1 VIRTIWPEA
10 SEPLDRSSTEAYC
23 RLRTVKKGVGVAGSV
38 HRENLAARAGRW
50 SARHWKTAVF
60 GWLAFV
66 LVAFYLGM
74 VVGTNSLSVN
84 EPGPG
89 ESGRVQQI
97 LNDEF
102 EQPAKELVLVQSSS
116 LTAASARFHAAVQD
130 LIRRLGAQP
139 NVTNVESP
147 FATGNSGRVSSDGRS
162 ALVQF
167 DIRGKSEDAKDKVE
181 PILAT
186 VANAQSAHPQ
196 FTIAEFGGGSANK
209 AINDQFG
216 KDLLKA
222 GAISLPVTLG
232 ILLLTFGALVAAG
245 IPLLLALT
253 SVFAAIGLLALP
265 SKVLPMDDAV
275 NAVVLLIGLAVGV
288 DYSMFYLKREREE
301 RAAGRTESAS
311 VEAAAATSG
320 RSVLISGFTVIVAM
334 AGMFISGDKTFEGFA
349 AATMLVVAISVLGSL
364 TVLPALLSK
373 LGDRV
378 NKGRVPFLRSPDQR
392 VGESRFWG
400 AIVERVMRRPLL
412 FGLLAAGVLI
422 ALAVPALRLQTTQ
435 NSIESY
441 PRSLAVIR
449 TYDKIQK
456 AFPGDALAAQVLVE
470 APDVRSGAARSA
482 IEELRRRALASGE
495 MFRPIEVDVN
505 GAGTVALISIPIA
518 GNGTNSA
525 SKHAVHT
532 LRDDLV
538 PATVGR
544 LPDTTTGVGG
554 TTAQSIDFE
563 HQFRQRTPYV
573 FAFVFALTFVL
584 MLLAFR
590 SIVIAVKA
598 IALNALSVAAAYGI
612 LVLVFQ
618 DGIGRGLIGA
628 SSGGIE
634 SFMPMFLFVILFGL
648 SMDYHVFILSR
659 IREGVDN
666 GMSTDEAV
674 EHGIKTTAGVVT
686 SAAIVMVLVFSVFI
700 TLSFDLLKQFG
711 VGLAAA
717 VLIDA
722 TIIRGVLLPA
732 SMKLLGEWNWYLPSW
747 LEWLPRVAVATEPE
761 PIAETPPVPAAR

>member
-1 VIRTIWPEA
+1 M
-10 SEPLDRSSTEAYC
+10 TE
-23 RLRTVKKGVGVAGSV
+23 SV

-50 SARHWKTAVF
+50 SARHWKAAVF
-60 GWLAFV
+60 GWLGFV
-66 LVAFYLGM
+66 LVAFALGSA
-74 VVGTNSLSVN
+74 VGTNSLSVN

-89 ESGRVQQI
+89 ESGQVQQI
-97 LNDEF
+97 LNDGF
-102 EQPAKELVLVQSSS
+102 QQPAKELVLVQNTS
-116 LTAASARFHAAVQD
+116 LAATSAQFRAAVQD
-130 LIRRLGAQP
+130 VISRLKAQP
-139 NVTNVESP
+139 NVTNIVSP
-147 FATGNSGRVSSDGRS
+147 FAAGSAGRVSSDGHS

-167 DIRGKSEDAKDKVE
+167 DIRGKSEDAQDKVE

-186 VANAQSAHPQ
+186 VADARQAHPR
-196 FTIAEFGGGSANK
+196 FTIEEFGGGSVAK
-209 AINDQFG
+209 GISDQFG

-222 GAISLPVTLG
+222 GALSLPLTLG
-232 ILLLTFGALVAAG
+232 ILLITFGALVAAG

-253 SVFAAIGLLALP
+253 SVMAAIGLLALP

-301 RAAGRTESAS
+301 RAAGRAEGAS

-334 AGMFISGDKTFEGFA
+334 AGMFISGDKTFSGFA
-349 AATMLVVAISVLGSL
+349 AATILVVATSVVGSL

-378 NKGRVPFLRSPDQR
+378 NRGHVPFLRRPDER
-392 VGESRFWG
+392 VGENRFWSAVLG
-400 AIVERVMRRPLL
+400 PVLRRPLL
-412 FGLLAAGVLI
+412 SGALAAGFLI
-422 ALAVPALRLQTTQ
+422 LLAVPALRLQTSQ
-435 NSIESY
+435 NSTQSY

-449 TYDKIQK
+449 AYDKIQK
-456 AFPGDALAAQVLVE
+456 AFPGDALAAQVVVK
-470 APDVRSGAARSA
+470 APDVRSPAVRSA
-482 IEELRRRALASGE
+482 IGALEVGALATRE
-495 MFRPIEVDVN
+495 MFRPIEVDIN
-505 GAGTVALISIPIA
+505 RAGTVALVSIPIA

-525 SKHAVHT
+525 SKHAVHR

-538 PATVGR
+538 PTTVGR
-544 LPDTTTGVGG
+544 LPDATTGVGG
-554 TTAQSIDFE
+554 MTAQSIDFE
-563 HQFRQRTPYV
+563 HQFRQRTPFV
-573 FAFVFALTFVL
+573 FAFVFALTFAL

-590 SIVIAVKA
+590 SIVIGLKA
-598 IALNALSVAAAYGI
+598 IVLNSLSVAAAYGI

-618 DGIGRGLIGA
+618 DGVGRGLIGA

-648 SMDYHVFILSR
+648 SMDYHVFIISR
-659 IREGVDN
+659 IREGVDQ

-722 TIIRGVLLPA
+722 TIIRAILLPA
-732 SMKLLGEWNWYLPSW
+732 SMKLLGDWNWYLPSW
-747 LEWLPRVAVATEPE
+747 LEWLPRVAVASETAPLPE
-761 PIAETPPVPAAR
+761 APPVPAGR

>member
-1 VIRTIWPEA
+1 
-10 SEPLDRSSTEAYC
+10 
-23 RLRTVKKGVGVAGSV
+23 VAASV
-38 HRENLAARAGRW
+38 HRENLAARVGRW

-60 GWLAFV
+60 GWLGFV
-66 LVAFYLGM
+66 LVAFALGN
-74 VVGTNSLSVN
+74 VVGTDSLSVN

-97 LNDEF
+97 LNDKF

-116 LTAASARFHAAVQD
+116 LTAASAGFHAAVRD
-130 LIRRLGAQP
+130 VIRRMDAQP
-139 NVTNVESP
+139 NVTGVESP
-147 FATGNSGRVSSDGRS
+147 FTPGNRGRISSDGHS

-167 DIRGKSEDAKDKVE
+167 DIRGKSEDAQDKVD
-181 PILAT
+181 PILAA
-186 VANAQSAHPQ
+186 VAAAQQARPQ
-196 FTIAEFGGGSANK
+196 FTIEEFGGGSVNK
-209 AINDQFG
+209 GISDQFG
-216 KDLLKA
+216 KDLVKA
-222 GAISLPVTLG
+222 GLLSLPVTLG

-288 DYSMFYLKREREE
+288 DYSMFYLKRAREE
-301 RAAGRTESAS
+301 RAAGRAETAS
-311 VEAAAATSG
+311 IEAAAATSG

-400 AIVERVMRRPLL
+400 AIVDRVLRRPLL
-412 FGLLAAGVLI
+412 WGLLAAGLLI

-449 TYDKIQK
+449 TYDKIQQ

-470 APDVRSGAARSA
+470 APDVRSGAVRGA
-482 IEELRRRALASGE
+482 IGELGRRALASGE

-505 GAGTVALISIPIA
+505 SAGTVALISIPIA

-544 LPDTTTGVGG
+544 LPDMTTGVGG
-554 TTAQSIDFE
+554 MTASSIDFE

-659 IREGVDN
+659 IREGVDH

-732 SMKLLGEWNWYLPSW
+732 SMKLLGDWNWYLPSW

-761 PIAETPPVPAAR
+761 PIRQAPAVPAAR

>member
-1 VIRTIWPEA
+1 M
-10 SEPLDRSSTEAYC
+10 
-23 RLRTVKKGVGVAGSV
+23 AGSV
-38 HRENLAARAGRW
+38 QRENFAARAGRW
-50 SARHWKTAVF
+50 SARHWKKAVF

-66 LVAFYLGM
+66 LASFAIGSMLG
-74 VVGTNSLSVN
+74 TDALSVN
-84 EPGPG
+84 DPGPG
-89 ESGRVQQI
+89 ESGRVQQT

-102 EQPAKELVLVQSSS
+102 EQPAKEFVLVQSSS
-116 LTAASARFHAAVQD
+116 LAASSAEFRAAVRD
-130 LIRRLGAQP
+130 VIRRLQAQP
-139 NVTNVESP
+139 NVTNVTSP
-147 FATGNSGRVSSDGRS
+147 FAAGNAGRVSSDAHS
-162 ALVQF
+162 ALVDF
-167 DIRGKSEDAKDKVE
+167 DIRGKSDDAQDKVE

-196 FTIAEFGGGSANK
+196 FTIEEFGDGSVSK
-209 AINDQFG
+209 GISDQFG
-216 KDLLKA
+216 KDLAKA
-222 GAISLPVTLG
+222 GILSLPITLG
-232 ILLLTFGALVAAG
+232 ILLLVFGTLVAAG

-253 SVFAAIGLLALP
+253 SVFAAVGLLALP

-288 DYSMFYLKREREE
+288 DYSMFYLKRAREE
-301 RAAGRTESAS
+301 RAAGRSECAS
-311 VEAAAATSG
+311 IEAAAATSG

-334 AGMFISGDKTFEGFA
+334 AGMFISGDKTFSGFA
-349 AATMLVVAISVLGSL
+349 AATMIVVATSVIGSL

-378 NKGRVPFLRSPDQR
+378 NKGRVPFLRTPDER

-400 AIVERVMRRPLL
+400 AIVTRVLRRPVLS
-412 FGLLAAGVLI
+412 GALAAGLLI
-422 ALAVPALRLQTTQ
+422 ALAIPALGLTTTV
-435 NSIESY
+435 NSTQSY

-456 AFPGDALAAQVLVE
+456 AFPGDALAAQVLVQ
-470 APDVRSGAARSA
+470 ASDVRSGSVRGA
-482 IEELRRRALASGE
+482 IAELQRRALASGE

-505 GAGTVALISIPIA
+505 AAGTVALISIPIA

-525 SKHAVHT
+525 SKHAVNT

-538 PATVGR
+538 PATVGQ
-544 LPDTTTGVGG
+544 LPDATTGVGG
-554 TTAQSIDFE
+554 MTARSIDFE
-563 HQFRQRTPYV
+563 HQFRQRTPFV
-573 FAFVFALTFVL
+573 FAFVFILTFVL
-584 MLLAFR
+584 LLLAFR
-590 SIVIAVKA
+590 SIVIAGKA
-598 IALNALSVAAAYGI
+598 IVLNSLSVAAAYGI

-659 IREGVDN
+659 IREAVDH
-666 GMSTDEAV
+666 GLSTDEAV
-674 EHGIKTTAGVVT
+674 EHGIKTTASVVT

-747 LEWLPRVAVATEPE
+747 LEWLPRVAVASEPE
-761 PIAETPPVPAAR
+761 PIPEAPPLAVN

>member
-1 VIRTIWPEA
+1 MAE
-10 SEPLDRSSTEAYC
+10 
-23 RLRTVKKGVGVAGSV
+23 SV
-38 HRENLAARAGRW
+38 QRENLAARAGRW
-50 SARHWKTAVF
+50 SARHWKAAVF
-60 GWLAFV
+60 GWLGFV
-66 LVAFYLGM
+66 LVAFALGSA
-74 VVGTNSLSVN
+74 VGTNSLSVN

-89 ESGRVQQI
+89 ESGQVQQI
-97 LNDEF
+97 LNDGF
-102 EQPAKELVLVQSSS
+102 QQPAKELVLVQNPS
-116 LTAASARFHAAVQD
+116 LTARSAQFRAAVQD
-130 LIRRLGAQP
+130 VIRRLEAQP
-139 NVTNVESP
+139 NVTNIVSP
-147 FATGNSGRVSSDGRS
+147 LAAGSAGRVSSDGHS

-167 DIRGKSEDAKDKVE
+167 DIRGKSEDAQDKVE

-186 VANAQSAHPQ
+186 VADAEHAHAQ
-196 FTIAEFGGGSANK
+196 FTIEEFGGGSVAK
-209 AINDQFG
+209 GISDQFG

-222 GAISLPVTLG
+222 GALSLPLTLG
-232 ILLLTFGALVAAG
+232 ILLITFGALVAAG

-253 SVFAAIGLLALP
+253 SVMAAIGLLALP

-301 RAAGRTESAS
+301 RAAGRAEGAS

-334 AGMFISGDKTFEGFA
+334 AGMFISGDKTFSGFA
-349 AATMLVVAISVLGSL
+349 AATILVVATSVLGSL

-378 NKGRVPFLRSPDQR
+378 NRGHVPFLRKPGQR
-392 VGESRFWG
+392 VGENRFWSAVLG
-400 AIVERVMRRPLL
+400 PVLRRPLL
-412 FGLLAAGVLI
+412 SGALAAGFLI
-422 ALAVPALRLQTTQ
+422 LLAVPALRLQTSQ
-435 NSIESY
+435 NSTQSY

-449 TYDKIQK
+449 AYDKIQQ
-456 AFPGDALAAQVLVE
+456 AFPGDALAAQVVVR
-470 APDVRSGAARSA
+470 APDVRSDAVRSA
-482 IEELRRRALASGE
+482 IGELEVGALATGE
-495 MFRPIEVDVN
+495 MFRPIEVDIN
-505 GAGTVALISIPIA
+505 RAGTVALISIPIA

-525 SKHAVHT
+525 SKHAVHR
-532 LRDDLV
+532 LRDELV
-538 PATVGR
+538 PTTVGS
-544 LPDTTTGVGG
+544 LPDATTGVGG
-554 TTAQSIDFE
+554 MTAQSIDFE
-563 HQFRQRTPYV
+563 HQFRQRTPFV
-573 FAFVFALTFVL
+573 FAFVFALTFAL

-590 SIVIAVKA
+590 SVVIGLKA
-598 IALNALSVAAAYGI
+598 IVLNSLSVAAAYGI

-618 DGIGRGLIGA
+618 DGVGRGLIGA

-648 SMDYHVFILSR
+648 SMDYHVFIISR
-659 IREGVDN
+659 IREGVDQ

-722 TIIRGVLLPA
+722 TIIRAILLPA
-732 SMKLLGEWNWYLPSW
+732 SMKLLGDWNWYLPSW
-747 LEWLPRVAVATEPE
+747 LEWLPRVAVASETAPLPE
-761 PIAETPPVPAAR
+761 APPVPAGR

>member
-1 VIRTIWPEA
+1 MT
-10 SEPLDRSSTEAYC
+10 
-23 RLRTVKKGVGVAGSV
+23 GSV
-38 HRENLAARAGRW
+38 QRENFAARAGRW
-50 SARHWKTAVF
+50 SARHWKKAVF

-66 LVAFYLGM
+66 FAAFALGN
-74 VVGTNSLSVN
+74 VVGTESLSAT

-102 EQPAKELVLVQSSS
+102 EQPAKELVLVQSAS
-116 LTAASARFHAAVQD
+116 LTAKSAEFRAAVQD
-130 LIRRLGAQP
+130 VIRRLEAQSS
-139 NVTNVESP
+139 VTNIESP
-147 FATGNSGRVSSDGRS
+147 LAAGNADRVSGDGHS

-167 DIRGKSEDAKDKVE
+167 DIRGKADDAMDKVK

-186 VANAQSAHPQ
+186 VADAEQAHPQ
-196 FTIAEFGGGSANK
+196 FTIEEFGGGSVSK
-209 AINDQFG
+209 GISDQFG

-222 GAISLPVTLG
+222 GALSLPVTLG

-253 SVFAAIGLLALP
+253 SVIAAIGLLALP
-265 SKVLPMDDAV
+265 SQVLPMDDAV

-288 DYSMFYLKREREE
+288 DYSMFYLKRAREE
-301 RAAGRTESAS
+301 RAAGRAECAS
-311 VEAAAATSG
+311 IEAAAATSG

-334 AGMFISGDKTFEGFA
+334 AGMFISGDKTFSGFA
-349 AATMLVVAISVLGSL
+349 AATIIVVATSVIGSL
-364 TVLPALLSK
+364 TVLPAVLSK

-378 NKGRVPFLRSPDQR
+378 NKGKVPFVRSPDQR

-400 AIVERVMRRPLL
+400 AVVGRVLRRPWLS
-412 FGLLAAGVLI
+412 GILAAAFLI
-422 ALAVPALRLQTTQ
+422 ALAIPALRLETTQ
-435 NSIESY
+435 ASTESY
-441 PRSLAVIR
+441 PRSIPVIK

-456 AFPGDALAAQVLVE
+456 AFPGEALAAQVVVE
-470 APDVRSGAARSA
+470 AADVRTGAVRSA
-482 IEELRRRALASGE
+482 IADLGRRALATGE

-505 GAGTVALISIPIA
+505 NAGTVALISIPIA

-525 SKHAVHT
+525 SKHAVNA
-532 LRDDLV
+532 LRDELV
-538 PATVGR
+538 PQTVGR
-544 LPDTTTGVGG
+544 LDATTGVGG
-554 TTAQSIDFE
+554 ATASSIDFE
-563 HQFRQRTPYV
+563 QQFRDRTPYV
-573 FAFVFALTFVL
+573 FAFVFALTFMV

-590 SIVIAVKA
+590 SVVIAVKA

-648 SMDYHVFILSR
+648 SMDYHVFIISR
-659 IREGVDN
+659 IREGVDH

-732 SMKLLGEWNWYLPSW
+732 SMKLLGDWNWYLPSW
-747 LEWLPRVAVATEPE
+747 LEWLPRVAVASEVEEIPE
-761 PIAETPPVPAAR
+761 ARPVPTA

>member
-1 VIRTIWPEA
+1 MT
-10 SEPLDRSSTEAYC
+10 
-23 RLRTVKKGVGVAGSV
+23 GSGQ
-38 HRENLAARAGRW
+38 RENLAARAGRW

-60 GWLAFV
+60 GWLGFV
-66 LVAFYLGM
+66 LVAFALGSLI
-74 VVGTNSLSVN
+74 GTKSLSVN

-89 ESGRVQQI
+89 ESGRVQQV

-102 EQPAKELVLVQSSS
+102 EQPAKELVIVQSSS
-116 LTAASARFHAAVQD
+116 LTATSAGFHAAVRD
-130 LIRRLGAQP
+130 VIRRLDAQP

-147 FATGNSGRVSSDGRS
+147 FAAGNAGRISSDGHS

-167 DIRGKSEDAKDKVE
+167 DIRGKSEDAADKVE

-196 FTIAEFGGGSANK
+196 FTIEEFGGGSVNK
-209 AINDQFG
+209 GISDQFG

-222 GAISLPVTLG
+222 GVISLPVTLG

-253 SVFAAIGLLALP
+253 SVIAAIGLLALP
-265 SKVLPMDDAV
+265 SQVLPMDDAV

-288 DYSMFYLKREREE
+288 DYSMFYLKRDREE
-301 RAAGRTESAS
+301 RAAGRSEGAS

-349 AATMLVVAISVLGSL
+349 AATILVVATSVLGSL

-400 AIVERVMRRPLL
+400 AVVERVMRRPLVW
-412 FGLLAAGVLI
+412 GLLAAGVLI

-732 SMKLLGEWNWYLPSW
+732 SMKLLGDWNWYLPSW

-761 PIAETPPVPAAR
+761 PIAQTPPVPTAR

>member
-1 VIRTIWPEA
+1 
-10 SEPLDRSSTEAYC
+10 L
-23 RLRTVKKGVGVAGSV
+23 AGSV
-38 HRENLAARAGRW
+38 QNENLAARAGRW

-60 GWLAFV
+60 AWLGFV
-66 LVAFYLGM
+66 LVAYALGTLL
-74 VVGTNSLSVN
+74 GTNSLSVN

-97 LNDEF
+97 LNDKF

-116 LTAASARFHAAVQD
+116 LTARSAAFHAAVRD
-130 LIRRLGAQP
+130 VTRRLDAQP

-147 FATGNSGRVSSDGRS
+147 FAAGNAGRISSDGHS

-167 DIRGKSEDAKDKVE
+167 DIRGKSEDAADKVA

-186 VANAQSAHPQ
+186 VADAQDARPQ
-196 FTIAEFGGGSANK
+196 FTIEEFGGGSVNK
-209 AINDQFG
+209 GISDQFG

-222 GAISLPVTLG
+222 GVLSLPVTLV

-253 SVFAAIGLLALP
+253 SVLAAIGLLALP

-288 DYSMFYLKREREE
+288 DYSMFYLKRAREE

-311 VEAAAATSG
+311 IEAAAATSG

-349 AATMLVVAISVLGSL
+349 AATMLVVATSVLGSL

-400 AIVERVMRRPLL
+400 AIVGRVLQRPLVS
-412 FGLLAAGVLI
+412 GILAAGVLI
-422 ALAVPALRLQTTQ
+422 VLAVPALRLQTTQ

-482 IEELRRRALASGE
+482 IQELRRRALASGE

-505 GAGTVALISIPIA
+505 SAGTVALISIPIA

-544 LPDTTTGVGG
+544 IPDVTTGVGG
-554 TTAQSIDFE
+554 MTASSIDFE

-618 DGIGRGLIGA
+618 DGVGRGLIGA

-648 SMDYHVFILSR
+648 SMDYHVFIISR
-659 IREGVDN
+659 IREGVDH

-722 TIIRGVLLPA
+722 TIIRAVLLPA

-761 PIAETPPVPAAR
+761 PIAEARPVPAAR

>member
-1 VIRTIWPEA
+1 
-10 SEPLDRSSTEAYC
+10 L
-23 RLRTVKKGVGVAGSV
+23 AGSV
-38 HRENLAARAGRW
+38 QNENLAARAGRW

-60 GWLAFV
+60 AWFGFV
-66 LVAFYLGM
+66 LVAYALGTLL
-74 VVGTNSLSVN
+74 GTNSLSVN

-97 LNDEF
+97 LNDKF

-116 LTAASARFHAAVQD
+116 LTARSAAFHAAVRD
-130 LIRRLGAQP
+130 VTRRLDAQP

-147 FATGNSGRVSSDGRS
+147 FAAGNAGRISSDGHS

-167 DIRGKSEDAKDKVE
+167 DIRGKSEDAADKVA

-186 VANAQSAHPQ
+186 VADAQDARPQ
-196 FTIAEFGGGSANK
+196 FTIEEFGGGSVNK
-209 AINDQFG
+209 GISDQFG

-222 GAISLPVTLG
+222 GVLSLPVTLV

-253 SVFAAIGLLALP
+253 SVLAAIGLLALP

-288 DYSMFYLKREREE
+288 DYSMFYLKRAREE

-311 VEAAAATSG
+311 IEAAAATSG

-349 AATMLVVAISVLGSL
+349 AATMLVVATSVLGSL

-400 AIVERVMRRPLL
+400 AIVGRVLQRPLVS
-412 FGLLAAGVLI
+412 GILAAGVLI
-422 ALAVPALRLQTTQ
+422 VLAVPALRLQTTQ

-482 IEELRRRALASGE
+482 IQELRRRALASGE

-505 GAGTVALISIPIA
+505 SAGTVALISIPIA

-544 LPDTTTGVGG
+544 IPDVTTGVGG
-554 TTAQSIDFE
+554 MTASSIDFE

-618 DGIGRGLIGA
+618 DGVGRGLIGA

-648 SMDYHVFILSR
+648 SMDYHVFIISR
-659 IREGVDN
+659 IREGVDH

-722 TIIRGVLLPA
+722 TIIRAVLLPA

-761 PIAETPPVPAAR
+761 PITETPPVPAAR

>member
-1 VIRTIWPEA
+1 V
-10 SEPLDRSSTEAYC
+10 AY
-23 RLRTVKKGVGVAGSV
+23 A
-38 HRENLAARAGRW
+38 
-50 SARHWKTAVF
+50 
-60 GWLAFV
+60 
-66 LVAFYLGM
+66 LGTL
-74 VVGTNSLSVN
+74 VGTNSLSVN

-116 LTAASARFHAAVQD
+116 LTATSAGFHAAVRD
-130 LIRRLGAQP
+130 VTRRLDAQP

-147 FATGNSGRVSSDGRS
+147 FAAGNAGRISSDGHS

-167 DIRGKSEDAKDKVE
+167 DIRGKSEDAQDKVE

-186 VANAQSAHPQ
+186 VANAQSARPQ
-196 FTIAEFGGGSANK
+196 FTIEEFGGGSVSK
-209 AINDQFG
+209 GISDQFG
-216 KDLLKA
+216 KDLVKA
-222 GAISLPVTLG
+222 GLLSLPVTLG

-253 SVFAAIGLLALP
+253 SVLAAIGLLALP

-288 DYSMFYLKREREE
+288 DYSMFYLKRAREE
-301 RAAGRTESAS
+301 RAAGRTECAS
-311 VEAAAATSG
+311 IEAAAATSG

-349 AATMLVVAISVLGSL
+349 AATMLVVATSVIGSL

-400 AIVERVMRRPLL
+400 AIVGRVLRRPLVS
-412 FGLLAAGVLI
+412 GILAAAVLI

-456 AFPGDALAAQVLVE
+456 AFPGDALAAQVLVK

-482 IEELRRRALASGE
+482 IQELRRRALASGE

-544 LPDTTTGVGG
+544 IPDVTTGVGG
-554 TTAQSIDFE
+554 MTASSIDFE

-618 DGIGRGLIGA
+618 DGVGRGLIGA

-648 SMDYHVFILSR
+648 SMDYHVFIISR
-659 IREGVDN
+659 IREGVDH

-722 TIIRGVLLPA
+722 TIIRAVLLPA
-732 SMKLLGEWNWYLPSW
+732 SMKLLGDWNWYLPSW

-761 PIAETPPVPAAR
+761 PIREAPPLPAAR

>member
-1 VIRTIWPEA
+1 M
-10 SEPLDRSSTEAYC
+10 
-23 RLRTVKKGVGVAGSV
+23 AGSI

-60 GWLAFV
+60 GWLGFV
-66 LVAFYLGM
+66 LVAFALGNA
-74 VVGTNSLSVN
+74 VGTNSLSVN

-97 LNDEF
+97 LNDKF

-116 LTAASARFHAAVQD
+116 LTARTAQFHAAVQD
-130 LIRRLGAQP
+130 VIRRLGAQP

-147 FATGNSGRVSSDGRS
+147 FATGNAGRISSDGRA

-167 DIRGKSEDAKDKVE
+167 DIRGKSEDAQDKVE

-186 VANAQSAHPQ
+186 VANAQSARPQ
-196 FTIAEFGGGSANK
+196 FTIEEFGGGSVSK
-209 AINDQFG
+209 GISDQFG
-216 KDLLKA
+216 KDLVKA
-222 GAISLPVTLG
+222 GLLSLPVTLG

-301 RAAGRTESAS
+301 RAAGRAETAS
-311 VEAAAATSG
+311 IEAAAATSG

-364 TVLPALLSK
+364 TVLPAVLSK

-412 FGLLAAGVLI
+412 SGLLAAGLLI

-470 APDVRSGAARSA
+470 APDVRSGTPRSA
-482 IEELRRRALASGE
+482 IEELRRQALASGE

-505 GAGTVALISIPIA
+505 SAGTVALISVPIA

-544 LPDTTTGVGG
+544 LPDATTGVGG
-554 TTAQSIDFE
+554 MTAQSIDFE

-598 IALNALSVAAAYGI
+598 IVLNALSVAAAYGI

-659 IREGVDN
+659 IREGVDH

-732 SMKLLGEWNWYLPSW
+732 SMKLLGDWNWYLPSW

-761 PIAETPPVPAAR
+761 PIYETSPVPAAR

>member
-1 VIRTIWPEA
+1 ME
-10 SEPLDRSSTEAYC
+10 
-23 RLRTVKKGVGVAGSV
+23 GSV
-38 HRENLAARAGRW
+38 QRENLAARAGRW

-60 GWLAFV
+60 GWLGFV
-66 LVAFYLGM
+66 LVAYALGAL
-74 VVGTNSLSVN
+74 VGTNSLSVN

-89 ESGRVQQI
+89 ESGQVQQI

-102 EQPAKELVLVQSSS
+102 EQPAKELVLVQSPS
-116 LTAASARFHAAVQD
+116 LTATSAGFHAAVRD
-130 LIRRLGAQP
+130 VIRRLDAQP

-147 FATGNSGRVSSDGRS
+147 FAAGNAGRISSDGHS

-167 DIRGKSEDAKDKVE
+167 DIRGKSEDAKDKVA

-186 VANAQSAHPQ
+186 VADAQDARPQ
-196 FTIAEFGGGSANK
+196 FTIEEFGGGSVNK
-209 AINDQFG
+209 GISDQFG

-222 GAISLPVTLG
+222 GVLSLPVTLA

-253 SVFAAIGLLALP
+253 SVLAAIGLLALP

-288 DYSMFYLKREREE
+288 DYSMFYLKRAREE
-301 RAAGRTESAS
+301 RAAGRTECAS
-311 VEAAAATSG
+311 IEAAAATSG

-349 AATMLVVAISVLGSL
+349 AATMLVVATSVIGSL

-400 AIVERVMRRPLL
+400 AIVGRVLRRPLVS
-412 FGLLAAGVLI
+412 GILAAGVLI

-456 AFPGDALAAQVLVE
+456 AFPGDALAAQVLVA

-482 IEELRRRALASGE
+482 IAELSRRALATGE

-505 GAGTVALISIPIA
+505 SAGTVALISIPIA

-544 LPDTTTGVGG
+544 LPDVTTGVGG
-554 TTAQSIDFE
+554 MTASSIDFE
-563 HQFRQRTPYV
+563 QQFRQRTPYV

-618 DGIGRGLIGA
+618 DGVGRGLIGA

-659 IREGVDN
+659 IREGVDH

-722 TIIRGVLLPA
+722 TIIRAVLLPA
-732 SMKLLGEWNWYLPSW
+732 SMKLLGDWNWYLPSW

-761 PIAETPPVPAAR
+761 PIHEAPAVPAAR

>member
-1 VIRTIWPEA
+1 
-10 SEPLDRSSTEAYC
+10 
-23 RLRTVKKGVGVAGSV
+23 VAASV
-38 HRENLAARAGRW
+38 HRENLAARVGRW

-60 GWLAFV
+60 GWLGFV
-66 LVAFYLGM
+66 LVAFALGN
-74 VVGTNSLSVN
+74 VVGTDSLSVN

-97 LNDEF
+97 LNDKF

-116 LTAASARFHAAVQD
+116 LTAASAGFHAAVRD
-130 LIRRLGAQP
+130 VIRRMNAQP
-139 NVTNVESP
+139 NVTDVESP
-147 FATGNSGRVSSDGRS
+147 FTPGNRGRISSDGHS

-167 DIRGKSEDAKDKVE
+167 DIRGKSEDAQDKVD
-181 PILAT
+181 PILAA
-186 VANAQSAHPQ
+186 VAAAQQARPQ
-196 FTIAEFGGGSANK
+196 FTIEEFGGGSVNK
-209 AINDQFG
+209 GISDQFG
-216 KDLLKA
+216 KDLVKA
-222 GAISLPVTLG
+222 GLLSLPVTLG

-288 DYSMFYLKREREE
+288 DYSMFYLKRAREE
-301 RAAGRTESAS
+301 RAAGRAETAS
-311 VEAAAATSG
+311 IEAAAATSG

-400 AIVERVMRRPLL
+400 AIVDRVLRRPLL
-412 FGLLAAGVLI
+412 WGLLAAGLLI

-505 GAGTVALISIPIA
+505 KSGTVALISIPIA

-525 SKHAVHT
+525 SKHAVQT

-544 LPDTTTGVGG
+544 LPDATTGVGG
-554 TTAQSIDFE
+554 MTASSIDFE
-563 HQFRQRTPYV
+563 HQFRERTPYV

-598 IALNALSVAAAYGI
+598 IVLNALSVAAAYGI

-648 SMDYHVFILSR
+648 SMDYHVFIISR
-659 IREGVDN
+659 IREGVDH

-686 SAAIVMVLVFSVFI
+686 SAAVVMVLVFSVFI

-722 TIIRGVLLPA
+722 TIIRAVLLPA
-732 SMKLLGEWNWYLPSW
+732 SMKLLGDWNWYLPSW

-761 PIAETPPVPAAR
+761 PIREAPAAPAAG

>member
-1 VIRTIWPEA
+1 
-10 SEPLDRSSTEAYC
+10 
-23 RLRTVKKGVGVAGSV
+23 VADSI

-60 GWLAFV
+60 GWLGFV
-66 LVAFYLGM
+66 LLAFALGN

-97 LNDEF
+97 LNDKF

-116 LTAASARFHAAVQD
+116 LTARSAQFHAAVQD
-130 LIRRLGAQP
+130 VIRRLGAQP

-147 FATGNSGRVSSDGRS
+147 FATGNSGRVSSDGRA

-167 DIRGKSEDAKDKVE
+167 DIRGKSEDAQDKVE

-186 VANAQSAHPQ
+186 VANAQSARPQ
-196 FTIAEFGGGSANK
+196 FTIEEFGGGSVSK
-209 AINDQFG
+209 GISDQFG
-216 KDLLKA
+216 KDLVKA
-222 GAISLPVTLG
+222 GLLSLPVTLG

-245 IPLLLALT
+245 IPVLLALT

-288 DYSMFYLKREREE
+288 DYSMFYLKRDREE
-301 RAAGRTESAS
+301 RAAGRTECAS

-334 AGMFISGDKTFEGFA
+334 TGMFISGDKTFEGFA
-349 AATMLVVAISVLGSL
+349 AATILVVAISVLGSL

-400 AIVERVMRRPLL
+400 AIVERVLRRPVLWGVL
-412 FGLLAAGVLI
+412 SAGLLI

-482 IEELRRRALASGE
+482 IEELRRRALASEE

-505 GAGTVALISIPIA
+505 SAGTVALISIPIA
-518 GNGTNSA
+518 GNGTNST

-554 TTAQSIDFE
+554 MTASSIDFE
-563 HQFRQRTPYV
+563 HQFRERTPYV

-598 IALNALSVAAAYGI
+598 IVLNALSVAAAYGI

-659 IREGVDN
+659 IREGVDH

-732 SMKLLGEWNWYLPSW
+732 SMKLLGDWNWYLPSW

-761 PIAETPPVPAAR
+761 PIHRAPAVPAAR